1 MKKPITIFEWAMGEN
16 LVEWSQNELFGI
28 VTITIKDVYPRT
40 TADVLRI
47 LRDLLTEKG
56 GASNVANE

>member
-1 MKKPITIFEWAMGEN
+1 MKKPITTFEWAMGEG
-16 LVEWSQNELFGI
+16 LVEWSQNELFRI
-28 VTITIKDVYPRT
+28 VNITIKDVHPQT

-56 GASNVANE
+56 GAANVAHE

>member
-1 MKKPITIFEWAMGEN
+1 MKKPITTFEWAMGEN
-16 LVEWSQNELFGI
+16 LVDWSQNELFGI
-28 VTITIKDVYPRT
+28 VNITIRDVHPRT

-56 GASNVANE
+56 GASNVAHE